1 MYILVFFIFSKAFWM
16 NKGLKMKDK
25 LFAQKRQTLVLK
37 LIVTILNHLLT
48 ESLEAVVTILHTKL
62 GVNLIKISAS

>member
-1 MYILVFFIFSKAFWM
+1 M
-16 NKGLKMKDK
+16 NKGLKLKGK

>member
-1 MYILVFFIFSKAFWM
+1 M

-25 LFAQKRQTLVLK
+25 LFVQKRQTLVLK

-62 GVNLIKISAS
+62 GVN